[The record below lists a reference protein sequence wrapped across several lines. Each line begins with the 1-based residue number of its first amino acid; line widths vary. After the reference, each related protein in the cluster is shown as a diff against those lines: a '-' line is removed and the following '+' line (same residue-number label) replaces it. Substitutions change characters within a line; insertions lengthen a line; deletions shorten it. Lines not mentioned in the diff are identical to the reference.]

1 LLRSCLL
8 FLAPG
13 DFVSLKTPCSCCFDF
28 IPLTPALS
36 PISLQAYFTGR
47 KELLDFFNDLL
58 ALNLAKIEQT
68 ATGAVACQITEY
80 IYPGS
85 IQMSK
90 VNWEAKSDFEFVQN
104 YKLLQAAFKKHN
116 VERYVDVE
124 KLIKA
129 KYQDNLEFCQWL
141 KAFFDMSGAYRED
154 YDPVAARG
162 KGKGAEKIT
171 NILRTNA
178 SQFNSKPI
186 PTAGRRAAAPTLA
199 AKTSR
204 TTAATTNNR
213 ASART
218 TTTTTARNNAS
229 SLRENSS
236 KSTTSSTATTKNH
249 LTEAVLADASLMKR
263 NADLTQKVA
272 DLEASLADVEI
283 ERDFYFEK
291 LRDVEVILQV
301 HKEQKSSGS
310 EAPEKVFEKLFK
322 VLYATAE
329 ENVTVSDSG
338 EIVTKDELEL
348 LTEL

>member
-1 LLRSCLL
+1 M
-8 FLAPG
+8 
-13 DFVSLKTPCSCCFDF
+13 
-28 IPLTPALS
+28 
-36 PISLQAYFTGR
+36 
-47 KELLDFFNDLL
+47 LDFFNDLL

-162 KGKGAEKIT
+162 KGKGAEKIGT
-171 NILRTNA
+171 LLKTTA

-186 PTAGRRAAAPTLA
+186 PTAGRRTAAPTLS
-199 AKTSR
+199 AKTTTSR
-204 TTAATTNNR
+204 TTTTANR
-213 ASART
+213 APARV
-218 TTTTTARNNAS
+218 TTTTARSNTA

-236 KSTTSSTATTKNH
+236 KATTTATTMSTKNH
-249 LTEAVLADASLMKR
+249 LTEAVLADAGLMKR

-301 HKEQKSSGS
+301 HKEQSSGS
-310 EAPEKVFEKLFK
+310 ETPEKVFEKLFK

-329 ENVTVSDSG
+329 ENVTVGDDG
-338 EIVTKDELEL
+338 EIVNKEELDL
-348 LTEL
+348 LTAN